1 MSDEYHISSAVVL
14 CKPDKIQQV
23 IAQIGKLVGLE
34 VHGFN
39 PEGKIVISIEGD
51 TRHNI
56 VSTLEDIA
64 KLDAVLSSNLVFHQ
78 FESASEEVS

>member
-14 CKPDKIQQV
+14 CKPDKIQQL
-23 IAQIGKLVGLE
+23 ITQISDFSGVE

-39 PEGKIVISIEGD
+39 PEGKIVVSIESD
-51 TRHNI
+51 KRHNI

>member
-23 IAQIGKLVGLE
+23 IAQIGEFAGLE

-39 PEGKIVISIEGD
+39 PEGKIVVSIESNK
-51 TRHNI
+51 RHNI